1 MFCKYLGPLISHR
14 NGFVFE
20 IFVQVSVFK
29 RKNRFEYQILGYRD
43 IKQTRSLIFFGT
55 PCNVS
60 KFVLF
65 QISDYSHGM
74 RATLLHVSVIV
85 LGRYYTKMIMVK
97 GEQN

>member
-1 MFCKYLGPLISHR
+1 MGLSFQEKKL
-14 NGFVFE
+14 FE
-20 IFVQVSVFK
+20 
-29 RKNRFEYQILGYRD
+29 NQILGYRD
-43 IKQTRSLIFFGT
+43 IKRTRSLIFFGT
-55 PCNVS
+55 PCNFS

-85 LGRYYTKMIMVK
+85 LGRYYTKITMVK